1 MALLKWIFA
10 SSGREGRQ
18 DILFRKLIEVVCD
31 ELARAFVQRL
41 SMLVQH
47 HIVGIAVVLLIREV
61 MRSMV
66 LNLNHVMFELCPSLV
81 DGDIR
86 AMLGAA

>member
-1 MALLKWIFA
+1 
-10 SSGREGRQ
+10 
-18 DILFRKLIEVVCD
+18 
-31 ELARAFVQRL
+31 
-41 SMLVQH
+41 MLVQH